1 MRLPYFI
8 LNYYQGIVMSIKL
21 EELNTEKER
30 LEGDRKTLLERLQEY
45 QQGLTQTQ
53 QQIQAIGG
61 AIQTCNFF
69 IGKIQSPQESED
81 EKESSDD
88 DS

>member
-1 MRLPYFI
+1 
-8 LNYYQGIVMSIKL
+8 MSI
-21 EELNTEKER
+21 ELKDVEVEKER
-30 LEGDRKTLLERLQEY
+30 LEGDRKVLLERLQEY

-81 EKESSDD
+81 GKQAGDD

>member
-1 MRLPYFI
+1 
-8 LNYYQGIVMSIKL
+8 MSIEL
-21 EELNTEKER
+21 EEKTAEKER

-45 QQGLTQTQ
+45 QQAVTQTQ

-81 EKESSDD
+81 EKEAGDD

>member
-1 MRLPYFI
+1 
-8 LNYYQGIVMSIKL
+8 MSL
-21 EELNTEKER
+21 ELDEMTTEKKR
-30 LEGDRKTLLERLQEY
+30 LEGDRKILLDRLQEY
-45 QQGLTQTQ
+45 QQGVTQTQ

-69 IGKIQSPQESED
+69 IGKIQSPQESDD

>member
-1 MRLPYFI
+1 
-8 LNYYQGIVMSIKL
+8 MSIKL
-21 EELNTEKER
+21 KELNNEKER
-30 LEGDRKTLLERLQEY
+30 LEGDRKSLLERLQEY

-53 QQIQAIGG
+53 QQIQAISG

-81 EKESSDD
+81 EKKSSDD
-88 DS
+88 DDS

>member
-1 MRLPYFI
+1 
-8 LNYYQGIVMSIKL
+8 MSI
-21 EELNTEKER
+21 ELKDLTTEKER
-30 LEGDRKTLLERLQEY
+30 LEGDRKSLLDRLQEY

-53 QQIQAIGG
+53 QQIQAISG
-61 AIQTCNFF
+61 AIQTCNHF
-69 IGKIQSPQESED
+69 IGKIQSPQESDD

>member
-1 MRLPYFI
+1 MTI
-8 LNYYQGIVMSIKL
+8 EL
-21 EELNTEKER
+21 EELTSEKER
-30 LEGDRKTLLERLQEY
+30 LEGDRKTLLDRLQEY

-69 IGKIQSPQESED
+69 IGKIQSPQESKD
-81 EKESSDD
+81 EKEPSDD

>member
-1 MRLPYFI
+1 
-8 LNYYQGIVMSIKL
+8 MSI
-21 EELNTEKER
+21 ELQEIVTEKER

-45 QQGLTQTQ
+45 QQAVTQTQ

-69 IGKIQSPQESED
+69 IGKIQSPQESKS

>member
-1 MRLPYFI
+1 
-8 LNYYQGIVMSIKL
+8 MSI
-21 EELNTEKER
+21 ELKELTTEKER

-53 QQIQAIGG
+53 QQIQAIAG

-81 EKESSDD
+81 VKESSAD

>member
-1 MRLPYFI
+1 
-8 LNYYQGIVMSIKL
+8 MSLEL
-21 EELNTEKER
+21 EEMTAEKER
-30 LEGDRKTLLERLQEY
+30 LEGDRKILLDRLQEY
-45 QQGLTQTQ
+45 QQGVTQTQ

-81 EKESSDD
+81 EKEPSDD

>member
-1 MRLPYFI
+1 
-8 LNYYQGIVMSIKL
+8 MSIEL
-21 EELNTEKER
+21 EELNTERER
-30 LEGDRKTLLERLQEY
+30 LEGDRKVLLDRLQEY

-69 IGKIQSPQESED
+69 IGKIQSPQDSE
-81 EKESSDD
+81 EKKESSDD

>member
-1 MRLPYFI
+1 
-8 LNYYQGIVMSIKL
+8 MSIEL
-21 EELNTEKER
+21 EELTTEKER
-30 LEGDRKTLLERLQEY
+30 LEGDRKVLLDRLQEY
-45 QQGLTQTQ
+45 QQGVAQTQ

-81 EKESSDD
+81 EKEPSDD

>member
-1 MRLPYFI
+1 
-8 LNYYQGIVMSIKL
+8 MSI
-21 EELNTEKER
+21 ELKELTAEKER

-53 QQIQAIGG
+53 QQIQAIAG

-81 EKESSDD
+81 EKKSSAD

>member
-1 MRLPYFI
+1 
-8 LNYYQGIVMSIKL
+8 MSLEL
-21 EELNTEKER
+21 EEMTTEKER
-30 LEGDRKTLLERLQEY
+30 LEGDRKVLLDRLQEY
-45 QQGLTQTQ
+45 PQGVTQTQ

-61 AIQTCNFF
+61 AIQPCNFF
-69 IGKIQSPQESED
+69 IGKIQSPQESEN

>member
-1 MRLPYFI
+1 
-8 LNYYQGIVMSIKL
+8 MSIDLK
-21 EELNTEKER
+21 ELNTEKER
-30 LEGDRKTLLERLQEY
+30 LEGDRKVLLDRLQEY

-69 IGKIQSPQESED
+69 IGKIQSPQESE
-81 EKESSDD
+81 EKKESSDD

>member
-1 MRLPYFI
+1 
-8 LNYYQGIVMSIKL
+8 MSIKL
-21 EELNTEKER
+21 EELTAEKER

-69 IGKIQSPQESED
+69 IGKIQSPQESEN
-81 EKESSDD
+81 EEESSSDD
-88 DS
+88 DDS

>member
-1 MRLPYFI
+1 
-8 LNYYQGIVMSIKL
+8 MSIDLK
-21 EELNTEKER
+21 ELNTEKER
-30 LEGDRKTLLERLQEY
+30 LEGDRKVLLDRLQEY

-69 IGKIQSPQESED
+69 IGKIQSPQESEN
-81 EKESSDD
+81 EKESNDD

>member
-1 MRLPYFI
+1 
-8 LNYYQGIVMSIKL
+8 MSVEL
-21 EELNTEKER
+21 EELNTEKDR
-30 LEGDRKTLLERLQEY
+30 LEGDRKVLLDRLQEY

-69 IGKIQSPQESED
+69 IGKIQSPQESD
-81 EKESSDD
+81 NEKESSAD

>member
-1 MRLPYFI
+1 
-8 LNYYQGIVMSIKL
+8 MSVEL
-21 EELNTEKER
+21 EELNNEKER

-69 IGKIQSPQESED
+69 IGKIQSPQESD
-81 EKESSDD
+81 NEKKAGDD

>member
-1 MRLPYFI
+1 
-8 LNYYQGIVMSIKL
+8 MSIRL
-21 EELNTEKER
+21 EKINTEKER
-30 LEGDRKTLLERLQEY
+30 LEGDRTVLLNRLQEY
-45 QQGLTQTQ
+45 QQGLVQTQ

-69 IGKIQSPQESED
+69 IGKNQSPQESE
-81 EKESSDD
+81 EKKESSDD

>member
-1 MRLPYFI
+1 
-8 LNYYQGIVMSIKL
+8 MSIEL

-53 QQIQAIGG
+53 QQIQAIAG
-61 AIQTCNFF
+61 ALQTCNFF
-69 IGKIQSPQESED
+69 IGKINSPQESEN

>member
-1 MRLPYFI
+1 
-8 LNYYQGIVMSIKL
+8 MSIEL
-21 EELNTEKER
+21 EELTTEKER
-30 LEGDRKTLLERLQEY
+30 LEGDRKVLLDRLQEY
-45 QQGLTQTQ
+45 QQAVTQAQ

-69 IGKIQSPQESED
+69 IGKIQSPQESKD
-81 EKESSDD
+81 EKEPSDD

>member
-1 MRLPYFI
+1 
-8 LNYYQGIVMSIKL
+8 MSL
-21 EELNTEKER
+21 ELKDIEAEKER

-69 IGKIQSPQESED
+69 IGKIQSPQESKND
-81 EKESSDD
+81 KESSDD

>member
-1 MRLPYFI
+1 
-8 LNYYQGIVMSIKL
+8 MSIEL

-30 LEGDRKTLLERLQEY
+30 LEGDRKVLLERLQEY

-69 IGKIQSPQESED
+69 IGKNQSPQESED

>member
-1 MRLPYFI
+1 
-8 LNYYQGIVMSIKL
+8 MSI
-21 EELNTEKER
+21 ELKELTTEKER
-30 LEGDRKTLLERLQEY
+30 LEGDRKTLLDRLQEY

-61 AIQTCNFF
+61 AIQTCTFF
-69 IGKIQSPQESED
+69 IGKIQSPQESE
-81 EKESSDD
+81 EGKESSSD

>member
-1 MRLPYFI
+1 
-8 LNYYQGIVMSIKL
+8 MSIKL
-21 EELNTEKER
+21 EELTTEKER

-69 IGKIQSPQESED
+69 IGKIQSPQESKD
-81 EKESSDD
+81 EKKSSGD

>member
-1 MRLPYFI
+1 
-8 LNYYQGIVMSIKL
+8 MSL
-21 EELNTEKER
+21 ELDEMTTEKKR
-30 LEGDRKTLLERLQEY
+30 LEGDRKILLDRLQEY
-45 QQGLTQTQ
+45 QQGVTQTQ

-81 EKESSDD
+81 EKEPSDD

>member
-1 MRLPYFI
+1 
-8 LNYYQGIVMSIKL
+8 MSLEL
-21 EELNTEKER
+21 EEMTTEKER
-30 LEGDRKTLLERLQEY
+30 LEGDRKVLLDRLQEY

-81 EKESSDD
+81 EKKSSAD

>member
-1 MRLPYFI
+1 
-8 LNYYQGIVMSIKL
+8 MSI
-21 EELNTEKER
+21 ELKELTTEKER
-30 LEGDRKTLLERLQEY
+30 LEGDRKVLLDRLQEY

-69 IGKIQSPQESED
+69 IGKIQSPQELED
-81 EKESSDD
+81 KEESSDD

>member
-1 MRLPYFI
+1 
-8 LNYYQGIVMSIKL
+8 MSIKL
-21 EELNTEKER
+21 KELTTEKER

-45 QQGLTQTQ
+45 QQGLTQTK
-53 QQIQAIGG
+53 QQIKAIGG

>member
-1 MRLPYFI
+1 
-8 LNYYQGIVMSIKL
+8 MSIEL

-30 LEGDRKTLLERLQEY
+30 LERDRKVLLDRLQEY

-69 IGKIQSPQESED
+69 IGKIQSPQESENK
-81 EKESSDD
+81 EESSDD

>member
-1 MRLPYFI
+1 
-8 LNYYQGIVMSIKL
+8 MSLEL

-30 LEGDRKTLLERLQEY
+30 LEGDRKVLLDRLQEY

-53 QQIQAIGG
+53 QQIQAIAG

>member
-1 MRLPYFI
+1 
-8 LNYYQGIVMSIKL
+8 MSIEL
-21 EELNTEKER
+21 QELNTEKER

-69 IGKIQSPQESED
+69 IGKIQSPQESEED
-81 EKESSDD
+81 EEEASDD

>member
-1 MRLPYFI
+1 
-8 LNYYQGIVMSIKL
+8 MSIDLK
-21 EELNTEKER
+21 ELNTEKER
-30 LEGDRKTLLERLQEY
+30 LEGDRKVLLDRLQEY

-69 IGKIQSPQESED
+69 IGKIQSPQELED
-81 EKESSDD
+81 EEESSDD